1 VNNSA
6 CEVLTRC
13 ALQNLLG
20 PEQTASASH
29 SLKAAS
35 TTVLNDSNKVFKAGT
50 QKGNGPSVCSAVL
63 VSHVSAKFQSQK
75 CFLRKFK
82 ASS

>member
-1 VNNSA
+1 MNNSA

-35 TTVLNDSNKVFKAGT
+35 TTVLND
-50 QKGNGPSVCSAVL
+50 QSVQSWDPKRKRAQRLLCCSSVTCFCQVPISEVL
-63 VSHVSAKFQSQK
+63 SEKI
-75 CFLRKFK
+75 
-82 ASS
+82 